1 MDEWFVSN
9 IFLSPVIGEWKLICE
24 SFYECPNK
32 QHLCPENKEV
42 MALAISSVP
51 VLYEKAA
58 DRFEKKMKA
67 SELKRGSIDF
77 SKQIAEAKKILSKAK
92 I

>member
-1 MDEWFVSN
+1 
-9 IFLSPVIGEWKLICE
+9 
-24 SFYECPNK
+24 
-32 QHLCPENKEV
+32 

-51 VLYEKAA
+51 VLHGEAA

-67 SELKRGSIDF
+67 SEQKRGSVNF